1 MASNQRATSTKTTRR
16 MPKALHKQPLELQ
29 LWSLPALYD
38 DDDDDDDDDDVFCD
52 DDHDDDDH
60 DDGASYGSLALPSRL
75 QALLRLWMPFHTSR
89 GLLPLLRLQELLQQ
103 QTLRVPHKS
112 PGQLQSWRWLE
123 LCMLALQP
131 SRLVLLPPCKLQ
143 MPLRKSWLWPALCK
157 LALHKSQLGLQS
169 WLWQVLCTL
178 SLHMSLPLLLKGVPC
193 DDDHDDGA
201 LYASLSL
208 PNRLQALLRLW
219 MPFHTSPGL
228 LPLLRLQEPLRQW
241 RSQVPLKLKN
251 LLMTLRTQRLQMPL
265 GLRKSRLELQSWSW
279 PAWCKLALQKSQLG
293 LQSWLWQV
301 LCTLTLRT
309 SLPLLLNGVCCD
321 DDHDDGALYAS
332 LSLSSRLQALLR
344 L

>member
-112 PGQLQSWRWLE
+112 PGQLQSWRWLA
-123 LCMLALQP
+123 LCM
-131 SRLVLLPPCKLQ
+131 
-143 MPLRKSWLWPALCK
+143 

-169 WLWQVLCTL
+169 WLWLVLCTL
-178 SLHMSLPLLLKGVPC
+178 TLRTSLPLLLKGVCC

-208 PNRLQALLRLW
+208 SSRLQALLRLW

-241 RSQVPLKLKN
+241 RSQVPLKLKS

-279 PAWCKLALQKSQLG
+279 PAWCKLALQKLQLG
-293 LQSWLWQV
+293 LQSWLWQF

-309 SLPLLLNGVCCD
+309 SLPLLLNGDCCD

-332 LSLSSRLQALLR
+332 
-344 L
+344 